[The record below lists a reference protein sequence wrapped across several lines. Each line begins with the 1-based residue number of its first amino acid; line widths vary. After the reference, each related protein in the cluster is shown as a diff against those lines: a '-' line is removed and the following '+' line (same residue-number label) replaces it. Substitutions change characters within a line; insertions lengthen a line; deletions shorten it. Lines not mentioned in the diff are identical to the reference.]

1 MSFFTFVFIS
11 VIHSDILSVPS
22 QHGCSEC
29 KLVGASLIGIA
40 VALGLAASFMLVK
53 YAIEK
58 IPETLGTG
66 LKRCG
71 WMVTNLTYQFIRRYL
86 SLITRAWNAL
96 GAGDRVIVAVI
107 W

>member
-1 MSFFTFVFIS
+1 MSFLPASLS
-11 VIHSDILSVPS
+11 VTHSYILSVPG

-40 VALGLAASFMLVK
+40 VALGLASSFMLAK
-53 YAIEK
+53 YTIEK

-66 LKRCG
+66 LKYYG
-71 WMVTNLTYQFIRRYL
+71 WMVTNLAYQFVRRYL
-86 SLITRAWNAL
+86 SLITRAWSAL